1 MVNLGKESLISSDI
15 KDSDEIFQPT
25 TKLSLDI
32 EQTDINSL
40 RTNISYLMTEHNLSV
55 HTYNIGSGSSI
66 KVTTI
71 PINHIYNKYNDGN
84 MFVSDIID
92 VNNIEHNLS
101 TFDKSIRFTHIK
113 ISKTVSTGT
122 NNEIALG
129 KYINEKYPGLK
140 ENGLIDDLSKVT
152 QVGGIENDKGDD
164 TVFIPVSGYYYSTIN
179 MLFFD
184 TPLLINI
191 TTYGNTTQIY
201 I

>member
-15 KDSDEIFQPT
+15 KDSDEKFQKT

-32 EQTDINSL
+32 EQTDINSS
-40 RTNISYLMTEHNLSV
+40 RTNISYLMTKHNLSV

-71 PINHIYNKYNDGN
+71 PMNHIYNKYNDGN
-84 MFVSDIID
+84 SVFVTYIID
-92 VNNIEHNLS
+92 VNNVERNLS
-101 TFDKSIRFTHIK
+101 TLKESIRFTHIK
-113 ISKTVSTGT
+113 IAKTVGT

-140 ENGLIDDLSKVT
+140 ENGLISDLSGI
-152 QVGGIENDKGDD
+152 QVSGIENDNEEII
-164 TVFIPVSGYYYSTIN
+164 FIPVSGYYDFTIN

>member
-1 MVNLGKESLISSDI
+1 MVNLGKESLVSSSKEDG
-15 KDSDEIFQPT
+15 DNIFQQT

-71 PINHIYNKYNDGN
+71 PINHICNKYNDGN
-84 MFVSDIID
+84 VFVTDIID
-92 VNNIEHNLS
+92 VNNMERNLS
-101 TFDKSIRFTHIK
+101 ALKESIRFTHIK
-113 ISKTVSTGT
+113 IPQTVSTST
-122 NNEIALG
+122 NKEIALG

-140 ENGLIDDLSKVT
+140 ENGLIGDLSGIKVI
-152 QVGGIENDKGDD
+152 GIEND
-164 TVFIPVSGYYYSTIN
+164 VLIPLSGYYDSTIN

-191 TTYGNTTQIY
+191 TTHDNTTQIY